1 MYQRSHLVKCRL
13 YPADEVRVNRTSG
26 WLLLSTFILSSTMAL
41 TSPFTAYFVEI
52 VLFFILGSLLWWRAG
67 RLSIPAML
75 SGTFFSAF
83 VFILTF
89 IQSSYLEHAEIIW
102 PMALRFSFWV
112 IISCGAYAA
121 IRRHDLG
128 AISRAV
134 AAVLVVHVLF
144 FYIEFFLFRI
154 FSYEIDYSL
163 LLWGTE
169 SRKAFSSSA
178 GEVLRRTSGLTSE
191 PAIYAGYMLGLI
203 VLRFILIK
211 KNDILMYIALSSLVA
226 SQSTLGVLL
235 CMLYLFFS
243 YARKPSHFVYGASA
257 FALIFGLVK
266 NSLIARYELFVSGV
280 DGSNEAK
287 LEVWRY
293 FFSNPEI
300 FSLGYGFIGV
310 SSTSPRFYEG
320 LYDNTVYLNFFSL
333 FGAFLGLFALLIFL
347 LYLFRLNLSVSER
360 LLVGLA
366 FVKISSPVMPFF
378 IVFVVLISAIS
389 WRTLNE
395 SGVHNNGAGTWRGGD
410 AGVCASE

>member
-1 MYQRSHLVKCRL
+1 MYQKSHLVKCRHH
-13 YPADEVRVNRTSG
+13 PGDEVRVNHNRG

-52 VLFFILGSLLWWRAG
+52 GLFFILGSLLWWRAG
-67 RLSIPAML
+67 KLSPSAIFG
-75 SGTFFSAF
+75 GTLFSAF

-89 IQSSYLEHAEIIW
+89 IQSSYLEHTEIVW

-112 IISCGAYAA
+112 IVSCGAYAA

-134 AAVLVVHVLF
+134 AAVLVVHLLF
-144 FYIEFFLFRI
+144 FYIEFFSFRI
-154 FSYEIDYSL
+154 LSYEIDYSL

-169 SRKAFSSSA
+169 SRKAFSSST
-178 GEVLRRTSGLTSE
+178 GELLRRTSGLTSE
-191 PAIYAGYMLGLI
+191 PAIYAGYVLGLI
-203 VLRFILIK
+203 VLRFTLIK
-211 KNDILMYIALSSLVA
+211 RNDILIYIALSSLVA

-235 CMLYLFFS
+235 CMLYLFTS
-243 YARKPSHFVYGASA
+243 YARKQSHLVYGASA
-257 FALIFGLVK
+257 IALIFGLVK

-287 LEVWRY
+287 LEIWRY

-320 LYDNTVYLNFFSL
+320 LYDNTVYLNFFIL
-333 FGAFLGLFALLIFL
+333 FGAFLGLVALLVSL
-347 LYLFRLNLSVSER
+347 LYLFRLNFSVSER
-360 LLVGLA
+360 LLVGLV
-366 FVKISSPVMPFF
+366 FIKISSPVMPFF
-378 IVFVVLISAIS
+378 MVFVVLISAIS
-389 WRTLNE
+389 WRALNE
-395 SGVHNNGAGTWRGGD
+395 SGVHHNGAGTRRGGD